1 MTPSNIKLLNFYSA
15 LRRINTRYKL
25 RDQKDMMVLEAVLTA
40 YAESTPFS
48 VLDLILRKEIAS
60 QATLHAIL
68 KNLIEKKLIK
78 SEASK
83 EDGCRKYITPA
94 KLGLAWLEDC
104 SELLSIFG
112 SSKVGGM
119 SQVHRVT

>member
-68 KNLIEKKLIK
+68 KNLIEKN
-78 SEASK
+78 
-83 EDGCRKYITPA
+83 
-94 KLGLAWLEDC
+94 
-104 SELLSIFG
+104 
-112 SSKVGGM
+112 
-119 SQVHRVT
+119 

>member
-1 MTPSNIKLLNFYSA
+1 MSPSNIKLLHFSSA

-25 RDQKDMMVLEAVLTA
+25 RDQKDVMVLEVVLNA
-40 YAESTPFS
+40 YAEGAPFS
-48 VLDLILRKEIAS
+48 VLDLVLRKEIAS

-68 KNLIEKKLIK
+68 KSLIEKKLIK

-83 EDGCRKYITPA
+83 EDGRRKFVTPA

-104 SELLSIFG
+104 TELLCSVPR
-112 SSKVGGM
+112 K
-119 SQVHRVT
+119 